1 MYKYFDLIHYKKAHH
16 LFTLL
21 KNKNHPHI
29 LIHGSNKINKLSF
42 IQTIL
47 NDMFINEELK
57 KNESYV
63 YNSYSYLFNCELI
76 NNDFINILKK
86 IINGYNYFTDN
97 WNYILLHNF
106 HNVKKNIQE
115 NLRVIIER
123 SYTTCRFIIIS
134 DKYNKVMPSIISRC
148 CSIRLNE
155 PTFIDKYIYFKIKYE
170 KKNIHYDN
178 DILKKKCNSL
188 SFYEIE
194 NNLILPNVI
203 SNILDKIFSKKISI
217 AKVRE
222 ICFKLKEI
230 TIPNNELLKKIMI
243 RIIDDQSIIDLK
255 KYEIIDIISE
265 YDKLLQKAY
274 RNIIY
279 LESLFIRILNI
290 IHN

>member
-1 MYKYFDLIHYKKAHH
+1 
-16 LFTLL
+16 
-21 KNKNHPHI
+21 
-29 LIHGSNKINKLSF
+29 
-42 IQTIL
+42 
-47 NDMFINEELK
+47 
-57 KNESYV
+57 